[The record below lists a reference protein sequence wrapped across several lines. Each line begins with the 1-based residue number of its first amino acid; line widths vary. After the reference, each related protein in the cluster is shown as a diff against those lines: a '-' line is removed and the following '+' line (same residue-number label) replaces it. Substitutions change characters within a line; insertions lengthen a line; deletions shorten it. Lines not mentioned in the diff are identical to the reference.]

1 VRITGRYKEL
11 IKGAGGENIA
21 PVPIEDEI
29 KKLCPAISNVMMIG
43 DKRKFNVCLVTLKA
57 IGATGELP
65 GGNNLD
71 PSTFGFVSPGVTT
84 ISAAQCDPV
93 LIKAIT
99 DAIMTTNKD
108 GKVCPSPAAMIQK
121 FTILPRDFSVQ
132 TGELTA
138 TMKLKRSVAEEEH
151 LKFIDAMYESKEV
164 YVPFSSPNKSK
175 L

>member
-1 VRITGRYKEL
+1 
-11 IKGAGGENIA
+11 
-21 PVPIEDEI
+21 
-29 KKLCPAISNVMMIG
+29 MIG

-65 GGNNLD
+65 GTNDLD
-71 PSTFGFVSPGVTT
+71 PVAQNLCSPGVKT
-84 ISAAQCDPV
+84 ISAAQRDPV

-99 DAIMTTNKD
+99 DTIMTTNKN

-121 FTILPRDFSVQ
+121 FTILPVDFSVV

-138 TMKLKRSVAEEEH
+138 TLKLKRSVTEEKH
-151 LKFIDAMYESKEV
+151 LAFIDGMYESKEV
-164 YVPFSSPNKSK
+164 YVPHPSSANTKSR